1 MDKKGINKKEINKKE
16 MDKYCC
22 ICLDKIIFENY
33 KNISTTECNHSFH
46 TSCLLQCKSDKCPM
60 CRKSM
65 YAKEEMSEPIVDL
78 NQTFVQQF
86 EQQLTQIPIRVRPSL
101 MDAYLNEVRKI
112 KMYINFFIHSILRIF
127 VVFILVFCLNIL
139 TKIILI
145 LPEVVYNIICK

>member
-1 MDKKGINKKEINKKE
+1 MDKKE
-16 MDKYCC
+16 MDKNCC

-86 EQQLTQIPIRVRPSL
+86 EQQLTQIPIHVRPSL
-101 MDAYLNEVRKI
+101 VDAYLNEVRKI
-112 KMYINFFIHSILRIF
+112 KMYINFCMHGVLRIF
-127 VVFILVFCLNIL
+127 VVFVLIFCLNIL
-139 TKIILI
+139 TKIMLI
-145 LPEVVYNIICK
+145 LPQEVYNNIFK